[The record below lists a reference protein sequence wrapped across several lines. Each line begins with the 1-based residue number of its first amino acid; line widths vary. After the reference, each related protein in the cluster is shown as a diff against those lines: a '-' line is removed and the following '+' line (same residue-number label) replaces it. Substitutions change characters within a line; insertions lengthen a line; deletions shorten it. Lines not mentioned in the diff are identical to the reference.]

1 MKFSTPEASSAR
13 SDRHFSGGKLALE
26 TKRNCLGDYSLIL
39 TKTSYSTKDCL
50 TKKKY
55 RY

>member
-26 TKRNCLGDYSLIL
+26 TKRNCLGDENFENYYSLIL
-39 TKTSYSTKDCL
+39 TKDL
-50 TKKKY
+50 
-55 RY
+55 